1 MVGIVSYGAYIPRYR
16 IKIEEIARVW
26 GKDVDTVIKGLGVL
40 EKAVAGLDEDTATLA
55 VEATRNAIKKLNGFD
70 PKEIG
75 AIFVG
80 SESHPF
86 AVKPTAAIVAEAIGA
101 TPNLTAADTEFACKA
116 GTAGIQMCMGMVE
129 SGMIKYGLA
138 IGADTAQSMPGD
150 VLEFATGSGAAA
162 FIIGSENVVATIEAT
177 YSYTTDTPDF
187 WRRDTS
193 EFPLHGARFTGEPAY
208 FKHVIN
214 AAKGLLAKINATVE
228 DFDYVVF
235 HQPNAK
241 FPVRAAKVLG
251 IPQEKIEPGL
261 MVKVIGNTYSGSSL
275 IGLAAVLDVA
285 KPGERILV
293 VSYGSGAGSDAFAI
307 RVTEHI
313 ERIRKNSVAKVSDYV
328 RRKRY
333 IDYATYAKFR
343 KKLKGL

>member
-26 GKDVDTVIKGLGVL
+26 GKDADTVIKGLGVL

-70 PKEIG
+70 SREIG

-228 DFDYVVF
+228 EFDYVVF

-307 RVTEHI
+307 RVTECI

>member
-26 GKDVDTVIKGLGVL
+26 GKDADTVIKGLGVL

-70 PKEIG
+70 SREIG